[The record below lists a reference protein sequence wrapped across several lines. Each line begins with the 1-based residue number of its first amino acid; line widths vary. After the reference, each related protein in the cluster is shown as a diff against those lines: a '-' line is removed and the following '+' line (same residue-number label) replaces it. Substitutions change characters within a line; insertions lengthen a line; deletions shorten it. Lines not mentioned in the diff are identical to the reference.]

1 MSVSWFWKIYD
12 YVRCYHWGKMGE
24 GYFAE
29 GWGLVGSKRQLG
41 GRGWFVCFFVL
52 DTLFLPLLVNL
63 KLIQNNKILRRTG
76 ERKSRKT
83 DHIPAVLGESTSQN
97 ALHLFRFQSNCEI
110 PVYMRDGK
118 WWERNLALW
127 KRRAQSLFL
136 RLILQR
142 IPLQSQ
148 GSFRWWV

>member
-1 MSVSWFWKIYD
+1 MSVSWFWKIYN

-29 GWGLVGSKRQLG
+29 GWGVVGSKLQLRG
-41 GRGWFVCFFVL
+41 GGWSVCFFVL
-52 DTLFLPLLVNL
+52 DTRFLPLLVNL
-63 KLIQNNKILRRTG
+63 NSKQKDFKKDGRKEKPQNGSYTCCSRRKY
-76 ERKSRKT
+76 KSKR
-83 DHIPAVLGESTSQN
+83 IPFVQV
-97 ALHLFRFQSNCEI
+97 SNCEI

-127 KRRAQSLFL
+127 KRRAQALFL

-148 GSFRWWV
+148 GCLQWWV